1 MSKSPIKKSA
11 RGKYLTWAEA
21 SLWVLGGIC
30 LTTYAYAQL
39 TGALAQRSSIESFR
53 DRVSTVD
60 QSLWSES
67 RIEHHKE
74 ALAQGSDD
82 VALGI
87 LSVPAIKLEVAI
99 FEGTS
104 ARVLNLGIGRVA
116 GTAHVGEHNNLA
128 LAGHRDGFFRGL
140 KNIEIGDEMILE
152 AGNQKERYEVTESFV
167 VSPEDVYVLEQS
179 GEPMITLITCYPFYV
194 LGNAP
199 KRFIVRAR
207 LQDTTI

>member
-1 MSKSPIKKSA
+1 M
-11 RGKYLTWAEA
+11 TWAEA

-39 TGALAQRSSIESFR
+39 TGALTQRSSIESFR
-53 DRVSTVD
+53 ERVNTVD

-67 RIEHHKE
+67 RIEHHKT
-74 ALAQGSDD
+74 ALDQGSDD

-116 GTAHVGEHNNLA
+116 GTAHVGEHDNLA

-140 KNIEIGDEMILE
+140 KNIDVGDELILE
-152 AGNQKERYEVTESFV
+152 TGNKKERYKVTELFV
-167 VSPEDVYVLEQS
+167 VAPEDVHVLEQS
-179 GEPMITLITCYPFYV
+179 GESMITLITCYPFYV
-194 LGNAP
+194 LGHAP
-199 KRFIVRAR
+199 KRFIVRAKH
-207 LQDTTI
+207 QATIF

>member
-1 MSKSPIKKSA
+1 M
-11 RGKYLTWAEA
+11 TWAEA

-30 LTTYAYAQL
+30 LTTYAHAQL

-53 DRVSTVD
+53 ERVNTVD

-67 RIEHHKE
+67 RIEHHKT

-116 GTAHVGEHNNLA
+116 GTAHVGEHDNLA

-152 AGNQKERYEVTESFV
+152 TGNQKERYEVTEFFV
-167 VSPEDVYVLEQS
+167 VSPEDIYVLEQR

-207 LQDTTI
+207 LQDKTI